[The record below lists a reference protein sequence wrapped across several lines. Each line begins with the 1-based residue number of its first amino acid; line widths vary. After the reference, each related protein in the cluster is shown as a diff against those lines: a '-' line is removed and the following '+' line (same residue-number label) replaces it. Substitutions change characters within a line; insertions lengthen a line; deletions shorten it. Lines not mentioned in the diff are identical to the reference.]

1 MYPGRVRQNVP
12 GRVPKVFMT
21 PERLPTKE
29 GERSLELTRKQA
41 VPQPLQKKDRAMKR
55 RVEGKWSGEEEEEEE
70 GEGEGRRAGS
80 SRRKVPPPPR
90 HSVAKIFRTLVRE
103 TSEGGGGE
111 GEVGRVCVNMYVC
124 VIYSVCV
131 CNI

>member
-29 GERSLELTRKQA
+29 GERSEELTRKQA

-70 GEGEGRRAGS
+70 GEEGEGRRAGS

-103 TSEGGGGE
+103 TSEGRGKREVGE
-111 GEVGRVCVNMYVC
+111 GVCEHVC
-124 VIYSVCV
+124 VIHSACV
-131 CNI
+131 L